1 MASHMIRGQR
11 TITLSAQANEVYEVQ
26 FKKEDIVDVLNGTES
41 SLRLSVGE
49 ANELTD
55 TEGNIIGDTGITL
68 PAGTAVNDLRLID
81 GDLCITPSENG
92 NIVIVRH

>member
-81 GDLCITPSENG
+81 GDLWITPSENG